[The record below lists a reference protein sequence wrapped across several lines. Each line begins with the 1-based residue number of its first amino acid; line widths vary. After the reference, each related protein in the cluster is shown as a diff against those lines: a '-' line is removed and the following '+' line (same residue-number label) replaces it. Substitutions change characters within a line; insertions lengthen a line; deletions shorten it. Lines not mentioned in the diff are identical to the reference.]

1 MVNVNASKL
10 LFATASIDAD
20 EAEKQRRLFILGL
33 MILFGWMLV
42 IVFCVYPQLFSD
54 LFTRYLCCCFTRLSG
69 KKQQGLEE
77 LAALKREQERVRTS
91 NRTFIGLSLAT
102 TSPSNILLKQV
113 GFDGNMVE
121 YDTQRKQF
129 VSASI
134 AIPESILEIEDIDY
148 KESEEEEEDKIE
160 RSKRESQKS
169 KKSNKKLHLKD
180 AQ

>member
-1 MVNVNASKL
+1 MVNINASKL

-54 LFTRYLCCCFTRLSG
+54 LFTRYLCCCLTRLSG
-69 KKQQGLEE
+69 KKQHGLEE
-77 LAALKREQERVRTS
+77 LAALKREQERIRTS

-134 AIPESILEIEDIDY
+134 AIPESILEIEDIEY
-148 KESEEEEEDKIE
+148 KESEEEEEEDKIE
-160 RSKRESQKS
+160 RNKENHKNQKDLIR
-169 KKSNKKLHLKD
+169 NYI
-180 AQ
+180 

>member
-1 MVNVNASKL
+1 MFLLIIFKL
-10 LFATASIDAD
+10 
-20 EAEKQRRLFILGL
+20 K
-33 MILFGWMLV
+33 
-42 IVFCVYPQLFSD
+42 LFSD